1 MMRLKRATL
10 LGGVA
15 CLAILTGCANKLS
28 PVTNADLSDNGFTI
42 NNGQTFFPDQQGSQR
57 APLPNLDHMKNMMAI
72 DANESP
78 KQRAE
83 ETMFLPAMRDA
94 ALQYGVAGGLAWST
108 AIINGQ
114 LKAHSSELA
123 QVYDFT
129 RIATYAPGGNLILPP
144 VISQSNDT
152 YQESDFGRQIRVA
165 STTYDIMRQ
174 AQFAPSAPL
183 WFSYL
188 YRPWTSPSKPSNAVL
203 PKTAGEEQQWNQ
215 YVEEG
220 WQIGVQQ
227 GLDSFKLDLA
237 KLNQD
242 FNGMIRYRT
251 LYNKGL
257 VSAPVLVNNDL
268 GTTGTG
274 QTMRVNDRDVRI
286 VAEPTLAV
294 PTQQATT
301 NTTVGSNPQPAPAAQ
316 TSTGAPTYGMG
327 GIAPTGNILEQ

>member
-1 MMRLKRATL
+1 MMRLKKATL
-10 LGGVA
+10 LGGMA
-15 CLAILTGCANKLS
+15 CLAILTGCSNKLS
-28 PVTNADLSDNGFTI
+28 PITNTDLADNGFSI
-42 NNGQTFFPDQQGSQR
+42 NNGQSFFPDNEGEVH
-57 APLPNLDHMKNMMAI
+57 APLPNLKHMQNLMAV
-72 DANESP
+72 DASESP

-108 AIINGQ
+108 AIVNGQ
-114 LKAHSSELA
+114 LRAHSAELA

-165 STTYDIMRQ
+165 STTYDIVRQ

-188 YRPWTSPSKPSNAVL
+188 YRPWTPARKPENAVL
-203 PKTAGEEQQWNQ
+203 PRNDNEEQQWNQ
-215 YVEEG
+215 YVQEG

-242 FNGMIRYRT
+242 FDGMIRYRT

-257 VSAPVLVNNDL
+257 VSAPVLVNDDL

-274 QTMRVNDRDVRI
+274 QTMRVDDRDVRI
-286 VAEPTLAV
+286 VSEPTLAV
-294 PTQQATT
+294 PTPTGNAP
-301 NTTVGSNPQPAPAAQ
+301 VRRPAPSAQ
-316 TSTGAPTYGMG
+316 TSSGMPTYGMG
-327 GIAPTGNILEQ
+327 GVAPTGNILGQ

>member
-1 MMRLKRATL
+1 MMRLKKATL
-10 LGGVA
+10 LGGMA
-15 CLAILTGCANKLS
+15 CLAILTSCSNNLS
-28 PVTNADLSDNGFTI
+28 PISSPALSDNGFSI
-42 NNGQTFFPDQQGSQR
+42 NDGQSFFPDNQNPVR
-57 APLPNLDHMKNMMAI
+57 APLPSLKYMQNLMAI
-72 DANESP
+72 DANETP
-78 KQRAE
+78 KQRTE

-114 LKAHSSELA
+114 LRAHSAELA
-123 QVYDFT
+123 QVYDFS

-152 YQESDFGRQIRVA
+152 YQETDFGQQIRVA
-165 STTYDIMRQ
+165 STTYDIVRQ

-188 YRPWTSPSKPSNAVL
+188 YRPWTPPHKPNNAVL
-203 PKTAGEEQQWNQ
+203 PRDDDEEQQWNQ
-215 YVEEG
+215 YVQEG

-227 GLDSFKLDLA
+227 GLDSFRLDLA

-242 FNGMIRYRT
+242 FDGMIRYRT

-286 VAEPTLAV
+286 VQEPSLAV
-294 PTQQATT
+294 PSPTAPAVK
-301 NTTVGSNPQPAPAAQ
+301 NNYAPAAQ
-316 TSTGAPTYGMG
+316 TPSGNPTYGMG
-327 GIAPTGNILEQ
+327 GIAPPGNILEQ